1 MERNSGKF
9 WFGAKTLFRHPGLER
24 TEGPPCYEERVVLIT
39 ASDEDEALKLAED
52 GARAYEEGRDTQYLG
67 YVNVFR
73 IDGPVGPGAEV
84 FSIMRSVDVSEQDFV
99 TRYYDDGTFHT
110 R

>member
-1 MERNSGKF
+1 MELKPGQF
-9 WFGAKTLFRHPGLER
+9 WFGAKTLYRHPGLER
-24 TEGPPCYEERVVLIT
+24 EGGEPCYEERVVLIIAT
-39 ASDEDEALKLAED
+39 DEEEALKLAED
-52 GARAYEEGRDTQYLG
+52 EARAYQSGLETRYLG

-73 IDGPVGPGAEV
+73 INDPVGPGAEV
-84 FSIMRSVDVSEQDFV
+84 FSIMRSVDVPEAEFV